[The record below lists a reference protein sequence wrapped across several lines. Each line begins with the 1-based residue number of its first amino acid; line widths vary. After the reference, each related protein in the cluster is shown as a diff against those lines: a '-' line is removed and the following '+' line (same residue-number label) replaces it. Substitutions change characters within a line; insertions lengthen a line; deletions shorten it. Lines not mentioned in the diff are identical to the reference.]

1 MFFLKSLSPLFLFLS
16 LFTLEV
22 INTSTVSSVKK
33 KKNRLYLNFIIKK
46 LEKSKTKY
54 KTKNYRDEILL

>member
-33 KKNRLYLNFIIKK
+33 KKKK
-46 LEKSKTKY
+46 QTVPEFY
-54 KTKNYRDEILL
+54 N